1 MYKSQLANRLRTIL
15 DTIFNGNVSKFGKSI
30 GITEGSIRGYIGEKK
45 EKDGSERIVIP
56 SAEVI
61 ATIVNNIGINSEWL
75 ITGKGSMKK
84 ESEDDPGDDGS
95 KKTKTTSTMEDRL
108 LTIIESQQRTIEN
121 LSKKGGGIA
130 EDALTAHAKKTS

>member
-1 MYKSQLANRLRTIL
+1 MSDIFERIL
-15 DTIFNGNVSKFGKSI
+15 YLVEKEADGKAEKFGEMI
-30 GITEGSIRGYIGEKK
+30 GFSGQAVRYVSNLR
-45 EKDGSERIVIP
+45 R
-56 SAEVI
+56 
-61 ATIVNNIGINSEWL
+61 NNPNFNMLVAILETFVWINPEWL

-84 ESEDDPGDDGS
+84 ENDDDPGDDGS

>member
-1 MYKSQLANRLRTIL
+1 MLVAIL
-15 DTIFNGNVSKFGKSI
+15 ETFVW
-30 GITEGSIRGYIGEKK
+30 
-45 EKDGSERIVIP
+45 
-56 SAEVI
+56 
-61 ATIVNNIGINSEWL
+61 INPEWL

-84 ESEDDPGDDGS
+84 ENDDDPGDDGS

>member
-1 MYKSQLANRLRTIL
+1 MENENIFDRISYLVDNYADGKIAKFARMVKSGDQTIR
-15 DTIFNGNVSKFGKSI
+15 SI
-30 GITEGSIRGYIGEKK
+30 IKYRRNYPGYELLL
-45 EKDGSERIVIP
+45 
-56 SAEVI
+56 
-61 ATIVNNIGINSEWL
+61 NILHAFEWLNSEWL

-84 ESEDDPGDDGS
+84 ENDDDPGDDGS

>member
-84 ESEDDPGDDGS
+84 ENEDDPGDDGS